1 MLQVRAHRAPR
12 PEPDTVIDAAAV
24 VADAAEATVDRTED
38 AVQEAEET
46 TVDLPRVATRVGA
59 M

>member
-38 AVQEAEET
+38 AAEET

>member
-1 MLQVRAHRAPR
+1 VLQVRAHRAPR

-24 VADAAEATVDRTED
+24 VADAVDRTED
-38 AVQEAEET
+38 AAEET

>member
-1 MLQVRAHRAPR
+1 MAVLQVRAHRAPR

-38 AVQEAEET
+38 AAEET